1 MYDASLDNL
10 FGWLGMAGGSVFL
23 VVVIVEY
30 GVWRI
35 NRRERG

>member
-1 MYDASLDNL
+1 MFDMSLDDL
-10 FGWLGMAGGSVFL
+10 FSWLGVAGGSVFL

-35 NRRERG
+35 TTR

>member
-1 MYDASLDNL
+1 MFDMPVDDI
-10 FGWLGMAGGSVFL
+10 FGWIGVAGASVFL

-35 NRRERG
+35 NRR

>member
-1 MYDASLDNL
+1 MTDMPLDNL

-23 VVVIVEY
+23 VVVIVGY

-35 NRRERG
+35 TQR

>member
-1 MYDASLDNL
+1 MFDMPMDDI
-10 FGWLGMAGGSVFL
+10 FGWIGVAGGSVFL

-35 NRRERG
+35 NRR